1 MLQPDGFIGK
11 GNQGKVCKLNRSIY
25 GLKQASR
32 QWNILFDNAIT
43 SYGFTMMEGDHCIYF
58 KIVGGNFTLLSLYID
73 DILIA
78 SSNKEMLVEVKT
90 WLSSAFDMK
99 DMGNSSY
106 VLGVEILRDRNK
118 GTLGLTQRNYLKS
131 VLKRFSMEY
140 CNQAFVPLTAG
151 IKLSEE
157 MCPKTPE
164 ERKRME
170 NTPYASALGSLMY
183 AMLFTRPDLCYA
195 VGLLSRYQKNPG
207 IEHWKQIKHA
217 LRYVKA
223 TLDYSLCFNQKD
235 LQLQGYTD
243 SDWQG
248 DPDDR
253 KSTSGYLFTLAG
265 GAISWRSKKQDSV
278 AVSSM
283 EAEYIAASEAVK
295 EAVWLKEFLSTLKI
309 IESAR
314 KPVVVYCDNQA
325 AIRVSRDPKYHS
337 KSKHIEGRY
346 HYIRD
351 VINRLKSVCLEFLPG
366 VNTDPLTKPLSQ
378 EIFGKHV
385 KAMGLR
391 IFE

>member
-1 MLQPDGFIGK
+1 
-11 GNQGKVCKLNRSIY
+11 
-25 GLKQASR
+25 
-32 QWNILFDNAIT
+32 
-43 SYGFTMMEGDHCIYF
+43 
-58 KIVGGNFTLLSLYID
+58 
-73 DILIA
+73 
-78 SSNKEMLVEVKT
+78 
-90 WLSSAFDMK
+90 
-99 DMGNSSY
+99 
-106 VLGVEILRDRNK
+106 
-118 GTLGLTQRNYLKS
+118 
-131 VLKRFSMEY
+131 
-140 CNQAFVPLTAG
+140 VPLTAG

-243 SDWQG
+243 ADWQG

-253 KSTSGYLFTLAG
+253 KSTSGYLFTIAG

-278 AVSSM
+278 AMSSM
-283 EAEYIAASEAVK
+283 EAEYIAASEAAK

-309 IESAR
+309 IDSAR
-314 KPVVVYCDNQA
+314 KPVMVYCDNQA
-325 AIRVSRDPKYHS
+325 AIKVSRDPRFHS

-351 VINRLKSVCLEFLPG
+351 VINRLKLVSLEFLPS
-366 VNTDPLTKPLSQ
+366 VDMVADPLTKPLSQ
-378 EIFGKHV
+378 VVFGKHV